1 MRRPYTKA
9 FTLVELLVVIGII
22 AILISVLLPTL
33 AKARQSANFID
44 CQARLRQMG
53 QAMHIYVNTNKGML
67 PWGVIDHDA
76 PHLTGD
82 GIPNASYNER
92 FTWWFF
98 TLSEVMNKKLAG
110 ADGFVR
116 GINGAFR
123 DKDVI
128 EGSDTRYINH
138 YTSNPRVFYR
148 NDRDDA
154 PVLLWGSA
162 PIDGPFRTQRKSGS
176 VKNHSEVFV
185 IWDGPQA
192 MDQEYNTYGVAEA
205 LDAWAWYAST
215 GLCYGKAGMRY
226 DRPILPGQNGASGLQ
241 SGKAFQKQY
250 NRDLA
255 NAFGGNGW
263 QHLRFR
269 HMNNTRLAALCLDGH
284 VEARE
289 VGTVMVKDI
298 FTNPK

>member
-1 MRRPYTKA
+1 MRLRIRYA

-22 AILISVLLPTL
+22 SILISVLLPTL

-53 QAMHIYVNTNKGML
+53 QAMHIYVNTNKGLL

-76 PHLTGD
+76 GHLLND
-82 GIPNASYNER
+82 GLPNASYKEQ

-110 ADGFVR
+110 PDGFVH

-138 YTSNPRVFYR
+138 YTCNPRVFYR

-154 PVLLWGSA
+154 PALLWGGVSIEA
-162 PIDGPFRTQRKSGS
+162 QDRTQRKIGS
-176 VKNHSEVFV
+176 VKNHSDVFV

-192 MDQEYNTYGVAEA
+192 MDQEYNTYGVAES
-205 LDAWAWYAST
+205 LDAWAWYSSSA
-215 GLCYGKAGMRY
+215 LCYGKAGVNY
-226 DRPILPGQNGASGLQ
+226 DRAILPGQKGVSGLQ

-250 NRDLA
+250 NVDLA
-255 NAFGGNGW
+255 NAFGANGW
-263 QHLRFR
+263 EHFRFR
-269 HMNNTRLAALCLDGH
+269 HMGNKRLAALCLDGH